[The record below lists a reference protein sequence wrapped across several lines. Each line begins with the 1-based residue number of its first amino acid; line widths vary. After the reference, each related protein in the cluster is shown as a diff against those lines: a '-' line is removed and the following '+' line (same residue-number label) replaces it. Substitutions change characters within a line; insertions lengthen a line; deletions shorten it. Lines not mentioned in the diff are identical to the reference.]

1 MNLSL
6 PSKGAGSR
14 LRGGGLRH
22 AEEGLPGVFCVLP
35 PSSCFGEAERLSPSR
50 PRTPVARVVW
60 CGVVWS
66 ASPRVTAHSA
76 SVVGVRGTKPG
87 PS

>member
-35 PSSCFGEAERLSPSR
+35 PSSCFGEAERLGPSR
-50 PRTPVARVVW
+50 PRTLWHVS
-60 CGVVWS
+60 CGVG
-66 ASPRVTAHSA
+66 RVPPCDCPL
-76 SVVGVRGTKPG
+76 GFCCWCQRD
-87 PS
+87 

>member
-60 CGVVWS
+60 CGARPPV
-66 ASPRVTAHSA
+66 
-76 SVVGVRGTKPG
+76 
-87 PS
+87 